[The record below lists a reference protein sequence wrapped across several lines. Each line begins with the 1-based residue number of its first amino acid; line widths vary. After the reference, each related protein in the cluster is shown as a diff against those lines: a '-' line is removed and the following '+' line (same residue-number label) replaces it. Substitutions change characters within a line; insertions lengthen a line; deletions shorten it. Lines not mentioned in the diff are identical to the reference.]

1 MDGLAKN
8 YAFWSLRELINN
20 IKVDMSN
27 DLPWKVLDVCSRVFL
42 LWQQNQGLLNNERFY
57 LLLLLAWDQE
67 KNLSPH

>member
-20 IKVDMSN
+20 IKVEMSN

>member
-1 MDGLAKN
+1 MDGLAKK